1 MQACLPD
8 ALIIYAVII
17 GYLSLWE
24 ILVVMWPCV
33 RLIIVRSTWQ
43 PIWNLTLSSYSE
55 GAFKMMLHLHVVI
68 NWQLSKYGIPWP
80 YICIAGSGVEVFEV
94 IHWQV
99 TSFKLIAGS
108 TPSWFLCNGYN
119 FIFEVN
125 NTFTFWINLGLSI
138 RTDLCFCA

>member
-8 ALIIYAVII
+8 ALIIYAVRI

-24 ILVVMWPCV
+24 ILVVMWPYV
-33 RLIIVRSTWQ
+33 RLTIVRSTWQ

-55 GAFKMMLHLHVVI
+55 GAFKMMLHLRVVI

-108 TPSWFLCNGYN
+108 TASWFLCNGYN